1 MFSGIIDAVKNRD
14 IPTLA
19 RLEQECF
26 AFPWSRASL
35 RSIVNVPRIVF
46 VAAREAAGE
55 KPVGYAAMETVL
67 DEGYVYNVAVTAA
80 ARRQGVG
87 RALMEYL
94 IAEGRRRELS
104 FISLEVRVS
113 NAPAIALYERLGF
126 VRAGLRQHY
135 YKKPAEDALIMTLFL
150 KRPDSGETS
159 RELSEQ
165 SPPPEAV
172 DRQG

>member
-87 RALMEYL
+87 RALMEHL
-94 IAEGRRRELS
+94 IAEGRQG
-104 FISLEVRVS
+104 VV
-113 NAPAIALYERLGF
+113 LYQPGGARLQC
-126 VRAGLRQHY
+126 AG
-135 YKKPAEDALIMTLFL
+135 D
-150 KRPDSGETS
+150 RP
-159 RELSEQ
+159 
-165 SPPPEAV
+165 V
-172 DRQG
+172 

>member
-46 VAAREAAGE
+46 VAAREAAGA
-55 KPVGYAAMETVL
+55 KPVGYAAVEAVR
-67 DEGYVYNVAVTAA
+67 DGGYVYDHAGTAPA
-80 ARRQGVG
+80 PRGG
-87 RALMEYL
+87 EWPALMDQL
-94 IAEGRRRELS
+94 FAGGRGRELS
-104 FISLEVRVS
+104 GVGLGVRGS
-113 NAPAIALYERLGF
+113 NAPAIALYERLCF
-126 VRAGLRQHY
+126 VRAGLRQNY